1 MSDMTRRF
9 RVAPMEQNTEIEL
22 RDVMI
27 ACGKTRRPRRT
38 YLDRRTMEAI
48 MRMLST
54 ITTTLALGISVLP
67 LWLAQAEASQG
78 PGVTAGT
85 VSATMQTAMAIF
97 VYGGSAL
104 LVAAGLIGAAR
115 QRRSRRLS

>member
-1 MSDMTRRF
+1 
-9 RVAPMEQNTEIEL
+9 
-22 RDVMI
+22 
-27 ACGKTRRPRRT
+27 
-38 YLDRRTMEAI
+38 MEAI

-54 ITTTLALGISVLP
+54 ITTTLASGIAGLP

-78 PGVTAGT
+78 PGVAAGT

-104 LVAAGLIGAAR
+104 LVATGLIGAAR